1 MTFEQEIRNFF
12 AGLRDDI
19 GEDTHV
25 FTQEEWLKRGEMYGN
40 NAPFVITTEG
50 PFYDVYNHG
59 MAPTILNQFL
69 AIAEK
74 HGYYFEPAYA
84 WMIIPVKS

>member
-12 AGLRDDI
+12 AGLPEDF

-25 FTQEEWLKRGEMYGN
+25 FTQEEWRKRGEAYGN

-50 PFYDVYNHG
+50 PFYDIYNYG
-59 MAPTILNQFL
+59 TLPETRDRFD
-69 AIAEK
+69 AIAAK